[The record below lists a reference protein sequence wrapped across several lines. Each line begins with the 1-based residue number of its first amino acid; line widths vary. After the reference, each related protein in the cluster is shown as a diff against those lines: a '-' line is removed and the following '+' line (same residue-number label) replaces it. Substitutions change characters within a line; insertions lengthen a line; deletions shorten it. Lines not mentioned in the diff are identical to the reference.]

1 MIITTQRLKII
12 PMSFEYLHD
21 LHKLL
26 SDRELTKFMV
36 FNPKESIEET
46 KAQIQKSID
55 EFQKEHPVFLDFA
68 VMSGNTLVGDL
79 SLYFFENDP
88 HAAEFSWIISP
99 DCSGKGY
106 AFEAAKAL
114 MEYYSQHKG
123 ITRFI
128 AQCDSENIP
137 SIRLIEKLGLK
148 LIDSGGTRFNRSAP
162 GVERTEY
169 TYELIIR

>member
-12 PMSFEYLHD
+12 PMSFEYLND

-46 KAQIQKSID
+46 KAQIQESID
-55 EFQKEHPVFLDFA
+55 ESSKEHPAFSDFA
-68 VMSGNTLVGDL
+68 VLSGETFVGDL
-79 SLYFFENDP
+79 ALYFFEGD
-88 HAAEFSWIISP
+88 HDAAEFSWVISP
-99 DCSGKGY
+99 EHAKKGY
-106 AFEAAKAL
+106 AFEAAKGI
-114 MEYYSQHKG
+114 MEYYHKHKG

-128 AQCDSENIP
+128 AQCDSENTP

-148 LIDSGGTRFNRSAP
+148 LINANGTRFNRSAP

>member
-1 MIITTQRLKII
+1 MDKKEKHTTKNL
-12 PMSFEYLHD
+12 MF
-21 LHKLL
+21 
-26 SDRELTKFMV
+26 
-36 FNPKESIEET
+36 
-46 KAQIQKSID
+46 
-55 EFQKEHPVFLDFA
+55 
-68 VMSGNTLVGDL
+68 

-114 MEYYSQHKG
+114 MEYYAKHKG

-148 LIDSGGTRFNRSAP
+148 LIDSDGTRFNRSAP